1 MNKLLYFVKILKL
14 IIRVSIQ
21 IIEKDKIANL
31 KPELSNSLINLSV
44 KLVLIRA
51 KTIVSMKDEMMEKTG
66 FVYLK

>member
-1 MNKLLYFVKILKL
+1 MPVKQLQLHFV
-14 IIRVSIQ
+14 S
-21 IIEKDKIANL
+21 